1 MNKKTLI
8 QALLLATTLGTSAQ
22 KTIND
27 SWTFEGEPV
36 NIPHTWNTDAYTVKD
51 YSKGTFT
58 YERDIILRKDN
69 KRKYI
74 RFDAAFKVAD
84 VWFNDTYLGQHKGG
98 YTAFAFDVTPYIKDG
113 ANKIR
118 VKVCNLDD
126 TVAPTSADFTFMG
139 GIYRDVWLIEKAEQ
153 HFDVTAGMRVTAD
166 TMKVDV
172 SGTLFNH
179 SGKNSECLL
188 TSVLL
193 DADGKQLRK
202 VSTKVKIKNGQQQF
216 SQTVPLPSQPKLW
229 SPESPYLYRLQTTLQ
244 TKDGKTILDKQERP
258 VAVRWYSF
266 DANKGFFL
274 NGKPYKLHG
283 VCIHQDQKPYGI
295 ALDDDQHRRDFR
307 LMKEM
312 GVNFVRL
319 AHYPQDDAILD
330 LCDREGMLVWEET
343 PIVDIVPEGD
353 AFATSCQQQL
363 REMISQHASHPSV
376 ILWGYM
382 NEILLQTLRQYKDA
396 ALDTVVTRTV
406 ELANSLEEIVRKEDP
421 TRTSV
426 MACHGSNQYNT
437 LGLTSIPQVIGW
449 NLYQGWYG
457 SNMSEFERRLEKE
470 HQENPTHP
478 IIVSEYGAGSDLRLH
493 NPTGGKA
500 FDFSMEYQQKYIEH
514 YIPVIENT
522 PYVCGGAYWNFIDFA
537 SAKRD
542 ESMPR
547 INNKGLVTNDRTP
560 KDVFYYMQ
568 ACWTD
573 KPVNHIAVRDWPTRV
588 TGNATTTIKVYTNQ
602 KEVELIHNGKS
613 LGTQH
618 TDNNTAIFSI
628 TLEPGE
634 NHLRAITKA
643 KEDVADITYQPAV
656 ITDLAV
662 NAGSDCHYQS
672 AKSGKTWLPDQ
683 PYSAE
688 NKWGYIGGEATQTQ
702 TEITQTA
709 DNPLYQTMR
718 KGMEGYR
725 FDVPKGRYEVEVLFT
740 NTNKHTESL
749 AYLLGRDMGNDTQN
763 AKADGFSIEIN
774 GETVDST
781 SPTLPFSAIRRRYI
795 VETTDDQLLI
805 GFTGGSSVVSAI
817 SIARL

>member
-1 MNKKTLI
+1 MNKSILT
-8 QALLLATTLGTSAQ
+8 ALLLVITLGAYSQ

-27 SWTFEGEPV
+27 SWTFEGQPV

-58 YERDIILRKDN
+58 YERAIFLKKDG

-84 VWFNDTYLGQHKGG
+84 VWFNDVYMGQHKGG
-98 YTAFAFDVTPYIKDG
+98 YTAFAFDVTPHVKDG
-113 ANKIR
+113 LNKIR
-118 VKVCNLDD
+118 VKVSNLDE
-126 TVAPTSADFTFMG
+126 TVPPISADFTFMG

-153 HFDVTAGMRVTAD
+153 HFDVTDGLRVTAD
-166 TMKVDV
+166 ATKVNV
-172 SGTLFNH
+172 SCNLQNH

-188 TSVLL
+188 TSILF
-193 DADGKQLRK
+193 DANGKQLRK
-202 VSTKVKIKNGQQQF
+202 VSTKVKLNDGQKKVNQSVQ
-216 SQTVPLPSQPKLW
+216 LPANPKLW
-229 SPESPYLYRLQTTLQ
+229 TPETPYLYRLQTTLQ
-244 TKDGKTILDKQERP
+244 TKDGKTILDRQERP

-266 DANKGFFL
+266 DANNGFTL

-283 VCIHQDQKPYGI
+283 VCIHQDQEPYGI

-330 LCDREGMLVWEET
+330 MCDREGMFVWEEI
-343 PIVDIVPEGD
+343 PVVDIVPEGED
-353 AFATSCQQQL
+353 FSTNCQQQL
-363 REMISQHASHPSV
+363 REMIGQHASHPSV

-382 NEILLQTLRQYKDA
+382 NEILLQTLRQYKGA
-396 ALDTVVTRTV
+396 ALDTVITRTV
-406 ELANSLEEIVRKEDP
+406 DLTKKLEQIVHEEDP
-421 TRTSV
+421 SRTSV

-437 LGLTSIPQVIGW
+437 TGLTGIPQVIGW

-457 SNMSEFERRLEKE
+457 SNMAEFERRLEKE
-470 HQENPTHP
+470 HKENPTHP

-493 NPTGGKA
+493 NPAGGKA

-547 INNKGLVTNDRTP
+547 INNKGLVTANRTP
-560 KDVFYYMQ
+560 KDVFYYIQ
-568 ACWTD
+568 ACWTE
-573 KPVNHIAVRDWPTRV
+573 KPVTHIAVRDWQIRNTA
-588 TGNATTTIKVYTNQ
+588 NATTTIKVYTNQ

-613 LGTQH
+613 LGTQQA
-618 TDNNTAIFSI
+618 DNNTALFNI
-628 TLEPGE
+628 TMTPGK
-634 NHLRAITKA
+634 NHLRAITKGY
-643 KEDVADITYQPAV
+643 EDAADIVYQPV
-656 ITDLAV
+656 DINELAV
-662 NAGSDCHYQS
+662 NVGSDCHYQS

-688 NKWGYIGGEATQTQ
+688 NGWGYIGGEASQTQ
-702 TEITQTA
+702 TEVTQTA

-718 KGMEGYR
+718 KGIEAYR

-740 NTNKHTESL
+740 NTNKATESL
-749 AYLLGRDMGNDTQN
+749 AYLLGRDQDNATQN
-763 AKADGFSIEIN
+763 DSADGFAIEIN
-774 GETVDST
+774 GETIDNI
-781 SPTLPFSAIRRRYI
+781 SPTLPFSAIKRRYVI
-795 VETTDDQLLI
+795 ENYDDCITI
-805 GFTGGSSVVSAI
+805 GFSGNATISAV
-817 SIARL
+817 SIARQ